1 MKNNIRVLRKKKGI
15 VREKVD
21 WESYVTNG
29 NMEFY
34 SRVKAKVII
43 ATVDFCGVLKS

>member
-1 MKNNIRVLRKKKGI
+1 MKNNIRVLRKKEGI

-34 SRVKAKVII
+34 SLVKANVII
-43 ATVDFCGVLKS
+43 ANVDFCNIC